1 MIRVGDEDF
10 GECAAGDGVVKTTV
24 KVEFKGF
31 RKDTNADVHGGKLLC
46 VGDVAG
52 EVDDASRC
60 ALALSVYVGCRDI
73 LEESPTAL
81 SRHSDS

>member
-10 GECAAGDGVVKTTV
+10 GECAAGDDIVKTAV
-24 KVEFKGF
+24 KVEFEGF
-31 RKDTNADVHGGKLLC
+31 RKDTNADVYGGKLLC

-52 EVDDASRC
+52 EIDDASRR
-60 ALALSVYVGCRDI
+60 ALALSVQVGCCDI

-81 SRHSDS
+81 CRHSGS